1 MVAFRSQIRDGMRV
15 DWDVPISMDD
25 GLELRCDIFRPIA
38 EGRYPVIMA
47 MGPYAKWMHYKDLFI
62 DQWTPLE
69 TEHPEVL
76 ADNTG
81 RYDVYEQLN
90 PERFVPDGYVV
101 IRIDSRGAGRSPG
114 FLEIWSAR
122 EAHDYFNCIEW
133 AATQPWSSGKIG
145 LSGISYLAMNQ
156 WQVASLQP
164 PHLSAMFIFEGA
176 ADCYRDM
183 TCHGGI
189 FCTFGKALYGPAMVS
204 VQNGRGS
211 KGYRSRITGD
221 WVSGPDTLTEEELSS
236 NRLDWYRET
245 LHHKFANDEFWTS
258 RMPDFSKIN
267 VPFVSAGNLGGHGLH
282 LRGNVEGFMQ
292 SASKQKWLELHG
304 LEHWTEYYTDYGVD
318 LQKRFFGH
326 FLKGEDT
333 GWSKQPRVQIQ
344 VRHPGDRFVQRHED
358 EWPIARTQWTKLHLV
373 PQGLCLRPMPVT
385 SEATVTYKGISDGL
399 IFLSDPLATD
409 TEITGPSVVKLFV
422 SSSTEDADIF
432 IVLRAFSPD
441 LKEVTFTGMTD
452 PHTAITHGW
461 LRASRRKLDKSR
473 SLPHRPYH
481 AHDEDQKLKPGE
493 IVELDIEV
501 LSTSVALPKGYRIG
515 LAVRGK
521 DYVYGGGAGRSIR
534 FQGGHFTGV
543 GGFRHDEGA
552 DRPTKVFNGDVTL
565 HFGANQPA
573 YIELPIVPPK

>member
-1 MVAFRSQIRDGMRV
+1 
-15 DWDVPISMDD
+15 
-25 GLELRCDIFRPIA
+25 
-38 EGRYPVIMA
+38 
-47 MGPYAKWMHYKDLFI
+47 
-62 DQWTPLE
+62 
-69 TEHPEVL
+69 
-76 ADNTG
+76 
-81 RYDVYEQLN
+81 
-90 PERFVPDGYVV
+90 
-101 IRIDSRGAGRSPG
+101 
-114 FLEIWSAR
+114 
-122 EAHDYFNCIEW
+122 
-133 AATQPWSSGKIG
+133 
-145 LSGISYLAMNQ
+145 MNQ

-176 ADCYRDM
+176 ADYYRDM
-183 TCHGGI
+183 TYHGGI
-189 FCTFGKALYGPAMVS
+189 FCTFGRALYGPAIVS

-211 KGYRSRITGD
+211 RGHRSRITGD

-236 NRLDWYRET
+236 NRLDWHRET
-245 LHHKFANDEFWTS
+245 LDHKFANDEFWTS

-304 LEHWTEYYTDYGVD
+304 LEHWTEYYADYGVD
-318 LQKRFFGH
+318 LQRRFFGH
-326 FLKGEDT
+326 FLKGEDN
-333 GWSKQPRVQIQ
+333 GWPKQPRVQIQ

-358 EWPIARTQWTKLHLV
+358 EWPIARTNWTKLHLA
-373 PQGLCLRPMPVT
+373 PQGLRLQSAPVT
-385 SEATVTYKGISDGL
+385 SEAAVTYKGISDGL
-399 IFLSDPLATD
+399 VFLSDPLEAV

-432 IVLRAFSPD
+432 VVLRAFSPD

-473 SLPHRPYH
+473 STPRRPYH

-521 DYVYGGGAGRSIR
+521 DYVFGGGAGRAIR

-565 HFGANQPA
+565 HFGANRPA

>member
-1 MVAFRSQIRDGMRV
+1 MVAFRSQTRDGMRV
-15 DWDVPISMDD
+15 EWDVPIPMDD
-25 GLELRCDIFRPIA
+25 GLDLRCDIFRPLKD
-38 EGRYPVIMA
+38 GRYPVIMA

-122 EAHDYFNCIEW
+122 EAQDYFNCIEW
-133 AATQPWSSGKIG
+133 AADQPWSNGKIG

-156 WQVASLQP
+156 WQVAALQP

-176 ADCYRDM
+176 ADYYRDM
-183 TCHGGI
+183 TYHGGI
-189 FCTFGKALYGPAMVS
+189 FCTFGRALYGPAIVS

-211 KGYRSRITGD
+211 RGYRSRITGD
-221 WVSGPDTLTEEELSS
+221 WVSGPDTLTEEELSA

-245 LHHKFANDEFWTS
+245 LDHKFANDEFWTS
-258 RMPDFSKIN
+258 RMPDFSMIN

-333 GWSKQPRVQIQ
+333 AWLKQPRIQIQ

-358 EWPIARTQWTKLHLV
+358 EWPIARTNWTKFYLA
-373 PQGLCLRPMPVT
+373 PQGLRLQPTPLT

-399 IFLSDPLATD
+399 VFLSDPLEAD
-409 TEITGPSVVKLFV
+409 TEITGPSVVKLFA

-473 SLPHRPYH
+473 STPHRPYH
-481 AHDEDQKLKPGE
+481 THDQDQKLKPGE

-521 DYVYGGGAGRSIR
+521 DYVYGGGAGRAIR
-534 FQGGHFTGV
+534 FQGGQFTGV

-552 DRPTKVFNGDVTL
+552 DRLTKVFNGDVTL
-565 HFGANQPA
+565 HFGAGRPA
-573 YIELPIVPPK
+573 YVELPIVPSK